1 MSNVEHLWQFDDEQS
16 PDQCLSLEKHM
27 CMQSLEEVS
36 MIPHGL
42 QR

>member
-1 MSNVEHLWQFDDEQS
+1 MSNAEHLWQFYDEQS
-16 PDQCLSLEKHM
+16 PDQCSSLEKHM
-27 CMQSLEEVS
+27 CIHLEEVS